1 MADTNV
7 PIRVLVADDHELM
20 RSGIRRAL
28 ELSDDIEIVVEARDG
43 IEVLDALGTH
53 EIDVCLIDL
62 RMPRLDGMDCLREI
76 VSRHPSMPVIML
88 TVDDNRETALQALRL
103 GAAGYILK
111 SVRPTDLAAA
121 ISQAVAGT
129 VWMGGPR
136 VAAILQEHASQ
147 IHAPADGVEMTE
159 RELEILRLVA
169 RGQSNADIARTLYVT
184 PKTVK
189 FHLTNIFAKLGV
201 TNRTEAAAY
210 AFNKGLAPLN

>member
-210 AFNKGLAPLN
+210 AFNRGLAPLS